1 MGLMGSIFDALSS
14 DGNDGGCDWICD
26 SCGAYMN
33 SQPGFSV
40 SSGSWCCKEC
50 GSWNDVSEDNIV
62 DEEDDGYLG
71 SYQYYVDE
79 EERNREEEERL
90 RELGID
96 PSDD

>member
-1 MGLMGSIFDALSS
+1 
-14 DGNDGGCDWICD
+14 
-26 SCGAYMN
+26 MN

-71 SYQYYVDE
+71 SYRYYVDE

-96 PSDD
+96 PYDD

>member
-1 MGLMGSIFDALSS
+1 
-14 DGNDGGCDWICD
+14 
-26 SCGAYMN
+26 MN

-96 PSDD
+96 PYDD

>member
-1 MGLMGSIFDALSS
+1 MELLGSIFDALSS
-14 DGNDGGCDWICD
+14 DGNGGGCEWICD

-33 SQPGFSV
+33 SQPEFSV

-62 DEEDDGYLG
+62 DEE
-71 SYQYYVDE
+71 
-79 EERNREEEERL
+79 ERNREEKERL

-96 PSDD
+96 PYDD

>member
-1 MGLMGSIFDALSS
+1 
-14 DGNDGGCDWICD
+14 
-26 SCGAYMN
+26 MN
-33 SQPGFSV
+33 SQPEFSV

-71 SYQYYVDE
+71 SHQYYVDE
-79 EERNREEEERL
+79 EERNREEKERL

-96 PSDD
+96 PYDD

>member
-1 MGLMGSIFDALSS
+1 
-14 DGNDGGCDWICD
+14 
-26 SCGAYMN
+26 MN
-33 SQPGFSV
+33 SQPEFSV

-79 EERNREEEERL
+79 EERNREEKERL

-96 PSDD
+96 PYDD

>member
-1 MGLMGSIFDALSS
+1 MRQLRRLHEQS
-14 DGNDGGCDWICD
+14 
-26 SCGAYMN
+26 
-33 SQPGFSV
+33 PGFSV

-50 GSWNDVSEDNIV
+50 GSWNDVNEDNIV

-96 PSDD
+96 PYDD